1 MAALAPMP
9 NASDRTATMVTKGD
23 LRSVRMA
30 SRRLAM
36 TDLTKAETV
45 RLTWKP
51 SERADWEPPRR
62 GPGHP
67 RISAAAG
74 RDALA
79 AIIGYEREIS
89 GKSAGLRTHMLV
101 ASAPRVFVL
110 APIESGMN
118 LGDVS
123 RVLQGIAAGI
133 GFIGAGAILKGS
145 SDREAQGLTTAAG
158 VWLTAAVGMTA
169 GMGRFGLAV
178 MSVVFAWVIL
188 AVLSRLGR

>member
-1 MAALAPMP
+1 
-9 NASDRTATMVTKGD
+9 
-23 LRSVRMA
+23 
-30 SRRLAM
+30 
-36 TDLTKAETV
+36 
-45 RLTWKP
+45 
-51 SERADWEPPRR
+51 
-62 GPGHP
+62 
-67 RISAAAG
+67 
-74 RDALA
+74 
-79 AIIGYEREIS
+79 
-89 GKSAGLRTHMLV
+89 MLV
-101 ASAPRVFVL
+101 ALGSAVFVL

-123 RVLQGIAAGI
+123 RILQGIAAGI

-145 SDREAQGLTTAAG
+145 SDREVQGLTTAAG